1 MPTIGNRDVN
11 LDTVDRDET
20 IYIGPDHSVSHED
33 SVALR
38 RTRPTTAGKP
48 LRTNVRFERGFP
60 VGTEGGESS
69 VTVSIAVTLS
79 PGIKADDAKAYVS
92 DSLIQAATVAG
103 NLAISGDI
111 HL

>member
-1 MPTIGNRDVN
+1 MPNIGNRNVN

-20 IYIGPDHSVSHED
+20 IYVGPDHTVSHED

-48 LRTNVRFERGFP
+48 LRTNVRFERGFAA
-60 VGTEGGESS
+60 GTEGDERS

-79 PGIKADDAKAYVS
+79 PGINAADAKAYVS
-92 DSLIQAATVAG
+92 DSLIQAAAVAG
-103 NLAISGDI
+103 DLAVSGDI